1 MNAPDMA
8 RAGQDSRVVGSLY
21 VAFELGDRSWKLA
34 LGDGVRAPSQC
45 TVSAGDTEMVQ
56 KAIAKA
62 KGRCHLCDD
71 APVHS
76 CYEAGRDGF
85 WLHRW
90 AGTQGIANLVVD
102 PASIEVSRRARRA
115 KTDRLDADR
124 LLWMLMRYHAGER
137 RLWAIARIPSP
148 EQEDERRVHRELGR
162 LRQERTAHSNRIR
175 SLLVLHNLRTEHI
188 GGRTWVGWWGSHAA
202 QLQPSLRAEIEREL
216 ERLSLVTR
224 QIRALETTQAHQ
236 VRDGNQPAIAMLAQ
250 LAGIGTGSAWTL
262 VKELFGWRQF
272 RNRREL
278 AGCLGLAPTPY
289 ASGTSDV
296 EQGISKAGN
305 KRVRWLMVGGAR
317 LELATFPAGQRD
329 EHLVQPALWQHGQA
343 FATRRHCRACAPS
356 RDCIVAVSG
365 AWRDSGR
372 SKTQTGYSIG
382 AVTRSTIV
390 RQD

>member
-8 RAGQDSRVVGSLY
+8 RGGQDSKVVGSLY

-34 LGDGVRAPSQC
+34 LGDGVRAPTQC
-45 TVSAGDTEMVQ
+45 TVSAGDTEAVL

-62 KGRCHLCDD
+62 KARCHLCND
-71 APVHS
+71 APVRS

-90 AGTQGIANLVVD
+90 ASAQGIANLVVD

-175 SLLVLHNLRTEHI
+175 SLLVLHNLRVERI
-188 GGRTWVGWWGSHAA
+188 GGRAWAHWWA
-202 QLQPSLRAEIEREL
+202 QQAGQLLPGLRTEIEREF
-216 ERLSLVTR
+216 ERLSLVAR
-224 QIRALETTQAHQ
+224 QIRTLEAQQKQQ
-236 VRDGNQPAIAMLAQ
+236 VRSGAEPVIAVLSRF
-250 LAGIGTGSAWTL
+250 AGIGTGSAWTL

-272 RNRREL
+272 HNRREV

-289 ASGTSDV
+289 SSGTSEV

-305 KRVRWLMVGGAR
+305 KRARWLMV
-317 LELATFPAGQRD
+317 ELAWSWLRFQPGSQLSHWFNERFAGGGKRMRRIGIVA
-329 EHLVQPALWQHGQA
+329 LARRLSIALWRYLEHGEIPLG
-343 FATRRHCRACAPS
+343 ATLKPPGS
-356 RDCIVAVSG
+356 NTVA
-365 AWRDSGR
+365 
-372 SKTQTGYSIG
+372 T
-382 AVTRSTIV
+382 
-390 RQD
+390 